1 MIAVIDYKCGN
12 LRSVSNALQ
21 RIGCDYRIT
30 GDKAVI
36 RAASHVILPGV
47 GEASSTMEALK
58 AGGLDRTLLSLT
70 QPVLGIC
77 IGMQL
82 MCRFSEEGNVQ
93 CLGLFDTNVRK
104 LRVSDELKVPHMGW
118 NTVAQLNSPLTDGI
132 AEGSYFYYVH
142 SFAPEIG
149 EQTVAITEYG
159 TLFSAILRNDNFFG
173 TQFHPEK
180 SGAVG
185 ERLLS
190 NFLKFSNKLIK

>member
-12 LRSVSNALQ
+12 LRSVGNALQ

-30 GDKAVI
+30 GDKSII

-47 GEASSTMEALK
+47 GEASSTMETLK
-58 AGGLDRTLLSLT
+58 SSGLDQLLLSLT

-82 MCRFSEEGNVQ
+82 LCRFSEEGNVP
-93 CLGLFDTNVRK
+93 CLGRFDADVRK
-104 LRVSDELKVPHMGW
+104 ISVSGELKVPHMGW
-118 NTVAQLNSPLTDGI
+118 NTITQLTSPVTTGI

-142 SFAPEIG
+142 SFAPERSRH
-149 EQTVAITEYG
+149 TVAVTEYG
-159 TLFSAILRNDNFFG
+159 APFSAILQNGNFFG

-180 SGAVG
+180 SGAAG
-185 ERLLS
+185 EKLLI
-190 NFLKFSNKLIK
+190 NFLNI

>member
-1 MIAVIDYKCGN
+1 MIAVIDYKSGN
-12 LRSVSNALQ
+12 LCSVGNALQ

-30 GDKAVI
+30 GDEAEI
-36 RAASHVILPGV
+36 CAASHVILPGV

-58 AGGLDRTLLSLT
+58 NSGLDKILLGLT

-93 CLGLFDTNVRK
+93 CLGLFDAVVRK
-104 LRVSDELKVPHMGW
+104 LRVSGELKVPHMGW
-118 NTVAQLNSPLTDGI
+118 NTITQLHSPLTGGI

-142 SFAPEIG
+142 SYAPEISR
-149 EQTVAITEYG
+149 QTVAVTEYG
-159 TLFSAILRNDNFFG
+159 MPFSAILQNNNFFG

-180 SGAVG
+180 SGAAG
-185 ERLLS
+185 ETLLT
-190 NFLKFSNKLIK
+190 NFLRL